1 MTAAER
7 TALTDVL
14 QTASAGPSPPP
25 LRRLRAAAEY
35 VIRETEGEQI
45 ILFGSAGRG
54 EFGKHS
60 DFDFFVLKRGHGPGR
75 KARGFSRL
83 THPDTGDRIDVLFE
97 EPDRIP
103 TARWNAGT
111 VEARVFACGRTI
123 HTAAGRRTIPTLRDQ
138 GISPRDLMTSVKKG
152 MFRPDKAFDLIRSA
166 EGLLEDADH
175 AVRPSRQD
183 WDNGCQHVQS
193 GTEKALKSVLVARGV
208 EFEYRHE
215 IDRLAAAVT
224 AIGETVPLP
233 EDPDSGLLREIS
245 DYGKGGRYDRDQRT
259 ADPEGLFKAFRPIA
273 GGIAG
278 YARSRVNELL
288 GERDRDRKNRDR

>member
-25 LRRLRAAAEY
+25 IRRLRAAAEY

-111 VEARVFACGRTI
+111 VE
-123 HTAAGRRTIPTLRDQ
+123 
-138 GISPRDLMTSVKKG
+138 
-152 MFRPDKAFDLIRSA
+152 
-166 EGLLEDADH
+166 
-175 AVRPSRQD
+175 
-183 WDNGCQHVQS
+183 
-193 GTEKALKSVLVARGV
+193 
-208 EFEYRHE
+208 YRHE
-215 IDRLAAAVT
+215 IDRLAAAVA

-233 EDPDSGLLREIS
+233 EDPDAGLLREIS

-278 YARSRVNELL
+278 YARSRVTAVPQIV
-288 GERDRDRKNRDR
+288 K